1 MCQLLGLEWNHGR
14 RILLAFPDAQRL
26 WRHWLRLNALL
37 PGVPHRELQSEAASR
52 CRTTKSWSI
61 HRRTRG
67 AGCDRSGTGD
77 ELERSRLSHHVTR
90 MAGRGLVERTEC
102 HDDGRGAW
110 VVLTE
115 RGRSAIEQAAPGH
128 AATVRGLIFDDLTPE
143 ELETMTAVVDRVL
156 ARLGEP
162 GPS

>member
-1 MCQLLGLEWNHGR
+1 MADESSWLS
-14 RILLAFPDAQRL
+14 PDAQRL

-37 PGVPHRELQSEAASR
+37 PGVLHRELQSEAGISLPDYEVLVHLTDAPEER
-52 CRTTKSWSI
+52 VRVTDLAREMNW
-61 HRRTRG
+61 
-67 AGCDRSGTGD
+67 
-77 ELERSRLSHHVTR
+77 ERSRLSHHVTR